1 MVSDTLSCVCF
12 GFLGPHVFPCFIHM
26 ALWCLGCFGIV
37 SCDIAFGEERPTH
50 KVASLDCLESGG
62 LDGVAAHD
70 VHSLDCLFCGC

>member
-1 MVSDTLSCVCF
+1 
-12 GFLGPHVFPCFIHM
+12 M
-26 ALWCLGCFGIV
+26 ALWCLGCFGIIF
-37 SCDIAFGEERPTH
+37 CDIAFGKERPTD